1 MSCKTWWGLVL
12 VLFVVFTGC
21 SSSKFGMTPASEW
34 KKNPLQNRSDSF
46 LSQLLSRY
54 PQYFDTLLR
63 NRETYPLQIIYT
75 RIDRTRRNRPRF
87 THHYFDVE
95 PSRYFYPASTVKM
108 PVALLALEKLHELG
122 REGLDRNTT
131 MITEAA
137 YAKQTPVY
145 NDPVNE
151 DGRPTIANY
160 IKKIFLV
167 SDNDAFNRLY
177 EFLGQAYINNRL
189 HEKGYET
196 AQILQRLS
204 IPLTEDQNRHT
215 NPVRFYDTASRLIY
229 EKPLQKS
236 EFLYQPRK
244 TLLGQGYYA
253 EGKLKHEPFDFSKR
267 NRLSLV
273 DLHSILMSVSF
284 PRSVPKKSRFKLNNE
299 EYRFLYRY
307 MSMKPRESDF
317 PQYDSSYTD
326 AYVKFL
332 LYGGKGA
339 ISDTAIRIFNKVGDA
354 YGFLTDAAYVV
365 DFKNN
370 IEFVLSATIYCNA
383 DGIFNDDTYDYDT
396 VGYPF
401 LKNLGQ
407 VIYQYELQRTRER
420 RPDLS
425 AFKIDYVK

>member
-151 DGRPTIANY
+151 DGRPTIATY

-196 AQILQRLS
+196 AQILHRLS
-204 IPLTEDQNRHT
+204 IPPYGR
-215 NPVRFYDTASRLIY
+215 
-229 EKPLQKS
+229 
-236 EFLYQPRK
+236 
-244 TLLGQGYYA
+244 
-253 EGKLKHEPFDFSKR
+253 SK
-267 NRLSLV
+267 
-273 DLHSILMSVSF
+273 
-284 PRSVPKKSRFKLNNE
+284 
-299 EYRFLYRY
+299 
-307 MSMKPRESDF
+307 
-317 PQYDSSYTD
+317 Q
-326 AYVKFL
+326 AY
-332 LYGGKGA
+332 
-339 ISDTAIRIFNKVGDA
+339 
-354 YGFLTDAAYVV
+354 
-365 DFKNN
+365 
-370 IEFVLSATIYCNA
+370 
-383 DGIFNDDTYDYDT
+383 
-396 VGYPF
+396 
-401 LKNLGQ
+401 
-407 VIYQYELQRTRER
+407 
-420 RPDLS
+420 
-425 AFKIDYVK
+425 